1 MKRYSILGVSLFDH
15 AARESIRLT
24 ETFLNSGVLNTAVS
38 LTSQM
43 LSQAAQDEELKTL
56 LETTDLTF
64 CAEKDI
70 LEAAGIAAAGRV
82 REIENQIYLRLFLR
96 RLAKQQDRVYLLGG
110 DTRQAETLLEMLVT
124 EQGGLNIIAC
134 RSYEEYDS
142 QPERLMNAINE
153 TAPRVILSRMDWP
166 ADLKLMH
173 EGRRYL
179 NAELWMALSEK
190 SLSHRSKQTFLE
202 GIWKK
207 LFQKKVNEYNEEQA
221 VR

>member
-166 ADLKLMH
+166 VDLKLMH

>member
-1 MKRYSILGVSLFDH
+1 
-15 AARESIRLT
+15 
-24 ETFLNSGVLNTAVS
+24 
-38 LTSQM
+38 
-43 LSQAAQDEELKTL
+43 
-56 LETTDLTF
+56 
-64 CAEKDI
+64 
-70 LEAAGIAAAGRV
+70 
-82 REIENQIYLRLFLR
+82 
-96 RLAKQQDRVYLLGG
+96 
-110 DTRQAETLLEMLVT
+110 
-124 EQGGLNIIAC
+124 
-134 RSYEEYDS
+134 
-142 QPERLMNAINE
+142 MNAINE

-166 ADLKLMH
+166 VDLKLMH

>member
-70 LEAAGIAAAGRV
+70 LEAAGIAAAGRA

-96 RLAKQQDRVYLLGG
+96 RLAKRQDRVYLLGG
-110 DTRQAETLLEMLVT
+110 DTRQAEALLEMLVT

-153 TAPRVILSRMDWP
+153 MAPRVILSRMDWP
-166 ADLKLMH
+166 ADLKQMH

>member
-70 LEAAGIAAAGRV
+70 LEAAGIAAAGRA

-96 RLAKQQDRVYLLGG
+96 RLAKRQDRVYLLGG
-110 DTRQAETLLEMLVT
+110 DTRQAEALLEMLVT

-153 TAPRVILSRMDWP
+153 MAPRVILSRMDWP